1 MLFTYT
7 VCLVLFRAVRLTERL
22 GQSDTFLQAEA
33 GTKHAQK
40 NCYFWFFMCVN
51 CSEERFYFRAKCKQR
66 LQNIFGFLVCLVL
79 NGNGFFFI

>member
-22 GQSDTFLQAEA
+22 GQSDKFLQAEA

-51 CSEERFYFRAKCKQR
+51 CSACVRKIKHLLKKDFIFMLNANKDIYFR
-66 LQNIFGFLVCLVL
+66 IYLV
-79 NGNGFFFI
+79 F